1 MDEESQ
7 AIDVDEVEA
16 DEEGDEDEAA
26 KNDNDDND
34 EGMDEAEESAEKKA
48 LMMEEI
54 RLQKVRDIREPLSI
68 SRKIRSVTCHLDK
81 TILNDRSKTNSP
93 FIFLKMGIELCC
105 V

>member
-1 MDEESQ
+1 M
-7 AIDVDEVEA
+7 DEVEA
-16 DEEGDEDEAA
+16 DEKGDEDEAV
-26 KNDNDDND
+26 KNDDDND

-81 TILNDRSKTNSP
+81 TICTQNGRSKTKSP
-93 FIFLKMGIELCC
+93 FIFLKS
-105 V
+105 